1 MLTFFASPLTSDHV
15 GKQVSLPVSTT
26 AVSGVP
32 IVPVGSAPAATK
44 QERKRKKA
52 DKAVGKRSKSDKNTS
67 PHSRRS
73 TNSTS
78 SSAAKL
84 LNKAK
89 RILRA
94 LMKHELAWPFCTPVD
109 PVRLQIPDYFLVI
122 KTPMD
127 FGTIRVRCVCVCS
140 PQSLSAICAPQLTSL
155 PQKKLESGQYP
166 SLTEFEADME
176 LVFTNCFTY
185 NLPGSDIFIMAETLR
200 KVFREQLADLVYSH
214 QHMTAAESTPTE
226 PAAPPKPRTN
236 KPKSMRPP
244 S

>member
-1 MLTFFASPLTSDHV
+1 MAILYTGRSR
-15 GKQVSLPVSTT
+15 
-26 AVSGVP
+26 
-32 IVPVGSAPAATK
+32 APADSRLLSRH
-44 QERKRKKA
+44 Q
-52 DKAVGKRSKSDKNTS
+52 DSDGLWNDS
-67 PHSRRS
+67 S
-73 TNSTS
+73 T
-78 SSAAKL
+78 
-84 LNKAK
+84 
-89 RILRA
+89 LR
-94 LMKHELAWPFCTPVD
+94 LH
-109 PVRLQIPDYFLVI
+109 IY
-122 KTPMD
+122 
-127 FGTIRVRCVCVCS
+127 

-226 PAAPPKPRTN
+226 PAASPKPRTN